1 MSSAVAITVNDGKA
15 TPVAHTYTPVQ
26 NPGSDGFTFFDA
38 AIGIPAYEW
47 KIWSKLKMGGIRANT
62 TSSVGTIMPVTKLVD
77 GVMVQDHV
85 NSAKTEFT
93 FAPNATSAER
103 ADLYATQINALN
115 HALIKEQ
122 TRDLKGLY

>member
-1 MSSAVAITVNDGKA
+1 MSSAIAITVNDGKA

-26 NPGSDGFTFFDA
+26 NPGGDGFTFFDA

-47 KIWSKLKMGGIRANT
+47 KIWSKLKMGGVNASSST
-62 TSSVGTIMPVTKLVD
+62 SVGTIMPVTKLVD
-77 GVMVQDHV
+77 GITVQDHV

-93 FAPNATSAER
+93 FAPNATAAER

-115 HALIKEQ
+115 NALIREQ
-122 TRDLKGLY
+122 ARDLKGLY